1 MITNHFA
8 LSHTKL
14 TTFKNTKF
22 VFGTR
27 NRALIDS
34 IVLNNSC
41 IQIHGRLIPQSFTM
55 VIDGVQGVLV
65 MATHPNKFVLMIP
78 AIYLVSIRNDGIPTV
93 LVENSYFYNR
103 VHT

>member
-14 TTFKNTKF
+14 ATFKSTKF
-22 VFGTR
+22 VLGTR
-27 NRALIDS
+27 NRTLIDS

-41 IQIHGRLIPQSFTM
+41 IQIHGRLILQSFTM

-65 MATHPNKFVLMIP
+65 MVTHPNKFVLMTL
-78 AIYLVSIRNDGIPTV
+78 ARYLVSTRNDGIPIV
-93 LVENSYFYNR
+93 LVENSYFY
-103 VHT
+103 T